1 MNTGWRGAGL
11 SIRSSEFC
19 EGIVFMEEIHKSKDD
34 IRKEIATALGKL
46 PKNTLAEKTKQI
58 EDRLFDFANFL
69 EAKIALMYLDNP
81 NEVQSKEIIKRTFD
95 HNKIVVLP
103 LIDTGSKKF
112 KLFKINDF
120 SNDLKAGGSTD
131 LQPDSDQCRSVP
143 IDCIDIAIIPGIAFD
158 EKGGRIGSGDG
169 YYDRLI
175 PHLPI
180 TTRKVALA
188 LDDQIIPMVP
198 VESHD
203 KYVDIIITDKR
214 IIYKIWFAVPVATFR
229 GQKLIDSV
237 LTAASTAIFR
247 ILRTISSQPIDLTLP
262 SMELSSYIL
271 DLNRWNW

>member
-1 MNTGWRGAGL
+1 
-11 SIRSSEFC
+11 
-19 EGIVFMEEIHKSKDD
+19 MEEIQKSKDD
-34 IRKEIATALGKL
+34 IRKEIATAIGKI

-81 NEVQSKEIIKRTFD
+81 SEVQSKAIIKRTFD
-95 HNKIVVLP
+95 INKIVVLP
-103 LIDTGSKKF
+103 LLDTGSKKL
-112 KLFKINDF
+112 KLFKIDDF
-120 SNDLKAGGSTD
+120 SKDLIPGGSAH
-131 LQPDSDQCRSVP
+131 LRPDFDQCRAVP

-175 PHLPI
+175 PQLPI

-198 VESHD
+198 LESHD

-214 IIYKIWFAVPVATFR
+214 IIYKI
-229 GQKLIDSV
+229 
-237 LTAASTAIFR
+237 
-247 ILRTISSQPIDLTLP
+247 
-262 SMELSSYIL
+262 
-271 DLNRWNW
+271 